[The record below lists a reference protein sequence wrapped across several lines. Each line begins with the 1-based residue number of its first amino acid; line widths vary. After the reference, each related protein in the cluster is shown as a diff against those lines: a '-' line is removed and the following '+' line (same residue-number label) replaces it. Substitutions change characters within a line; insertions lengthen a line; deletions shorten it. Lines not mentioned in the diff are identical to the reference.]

1 MKHGMFMTVIKL
13 MVGVF
18 TLIAFHPFP
27 SQAASPDPQE
37 LAYIENARQLTLA
50 GRRSGEGYFSK
61 DGTQLVFQSER
72 DTSNP
77 FFQIFNLDLTTGD
90 IHRVSPGTG
99 KTTCSYYHPDGKRI
113 LFASTHHDPK
123 AIEKQKE
130 ELEMRAGGQER
141 RYAWDYDDTMDIF
154 LANKDGSDVQPLTR
168 ERGYDA
174 EGSFSPDGKWIA
186 FCSFRHAFPLNQ
198 LSQEDQKRYEID
210 PSYFGDIYIMKS
222 DGSDVKRLTN
232 HPGYDGGPFFSPDG
246 KRIVWRRF
254 DKEGVN
260 ADIMTM
266 NLDGGDVRQITKDYG
281 MAWAPYFHPSNEYII
296 FTTNKEGF
304 SNFELYVVDRLGYRE
319 PVRVS
324 FTDGFDGLPVFSPD
338 GNRLVWTSNRYAQ
351 NPGSKDKGQ
360 LFMANWNHEAVRA
373 ALRRSP
379 VRQAETQKATQK
391 SVKRASDYGDIPVLE
406 GGPGR
411 DPGRAIERKESTLS
425 PQITEKDLQQH
436 VRYLASDELEGRLT
450 GEKGARMAAEY
461 IAKSLKEIGIQPY
474 DNQEGFYQSF
484 EFSAGVEVDESGTFF
499 RFETSN
505 SAAESNQAAQVLSVQ
520 DHFSPLAFSEN
531 GQFKGDIVF
540 AGYGLKVPGEGAEG
554 YNSYAGLN
562 VSNKVAMVLRYVP
575 EGVDNERRALLNRYS
590 SLRYK
595 ALIAR
600 ELGASGLLVVTGPN
614 SPNSGKLIPLQSDQS
629 LGNSGI
635 LAGSI
640 TEALADQLLAGTGK
654 TLKVLQD
661 GLDQEN
667 PHAVGTLEIPETMV
681 EFAVKLNRIRK
692 ADRNVIGLLHPPH
705 SSSSAKEYIVLGA
718 HYDHLGYGEHGGFQ
732 VKGEENQIHNG
743 ADDNASGVAAVLEVA
758 GAVKQFFTQSPEKVE
773 RGVIFAFWS
782 GEELGLIGSS
792 HFANHPPLPL
802 NSMKAYLNFDM
813 VGRLRDNKL
822 TLQGLG
828 SSADWKMLI
837 EKRNILAGFQLSLQ
851 EDPYL
856 PTDTTAFYPKE
867 IPVLSFFTGS
877 HDEYHRPGDDIVT
890 LNWNGLQRISSFAKS
905 MVLDLV
911 NRDNAPLQYS
921 KVAPSK
927 QQGNRDTLRVYLGTI
942 PDYTTE
948 VVGVKLTGVR
958 SGGPADKAG
967 LKPDDVITSLAGQP
981 IKNIYDYTYALDA
994 IKIGE
999 STEISVLRSG
1009 KPLTLKIIPTARP

>member
-1 MKHGMFMTVIKL
+1 MTAMKR

-18 TLIAFHPFP
+18 TLISLQTFP
-27 SQAASPDPQE
+27 SQAASSDPQE
-37 LAYIENARQLTLA
+37 KAFIEQARQITLA
-50 GRRSGEGYFSK
+50 GRRSGEGYFSQ

-72 DTSNP
+72 DASNP
-77 FFQIFNLDLTTGD
+77 FFQIFNLDLTTGN
-90 IHRVSPGTG
+90 IHRVSPGIG
-99 KTTCSYYHPDGKRI
+99 KTTCSFYHPDGKRI

-123 AIEKQKE
+123 AVDKQKE
-130 ELEMRAGGQER
+130 ELQMRASGQER
-141 RYAWDYDDTMDIF
+141 RYAWDYDETMDIF
-154 LANKDGSDVQPLTR
+154 VANKDGSNVVPLTH
-168 ERGYDA
+168 EKGYDA

-186 FCSFRHAFPLNQ
+186 FCSFRHAFPQNE
-198 LSQEDQKRYEID
+198 LSNEDQKRYEID
-210 PSYFGDIYIMKS
+210 PSYFGDIYLMRS

-254 DKEGVN
+254 DKDGVN

-266 NLDGGDVRQITKDYG
+266 NLEGRDVRQITKNFG

-304 SNFELYVVDRLGYRE
+304 SNFELYLVDRLGYRE

-360 LFMANWNHEAVRA
+360 LFMANWNHEAARE

-379 VRQAETQKATQK
+379 VRKAEVPKATQK
-391 SVKRASDYGDIPVLE
+391 SVRSPNDLADIPVLE
-406 GGPGR
+406 GGPGV
-411 DPGRAIERKESTLS
+411 DPGRIIEKNEPTLS
-425 PQITEKDLQQH
+425 AQIIEEDLQKH

-461 IAKSLKEIGIQPY
+461 IAKSLKQIGIQPIDDQNGY
-474 DNQEGFYQSF
+474 YQPF
-484 EFSAGVEVDESGTFF
+484 EFSAGVEVDESGTSF
-499 RFETSN
+499 RYTKSSPAPEPNQET
-505 SAAESNQAAQVLSVQ
+505 QALEVEK
-520 DHFSPLAFSEN
+520 HFSPLAFSEN
-531 GQFKGDIVF
+531 GQFKGAVVF
-540 AGYGLKVPGEGAEG
+540 AGYGLKVPGDGAEG

-562 VSNKVAMVLRYVP
+562 VSNKVALVLRYVP
-575 EGVDNERRALLNRYS
+575 EDVDNERRALLNRYS

-654 TLKVLQD
+654 TLKALQD

-667 PHAVGTLEIPETMV
+667 PHAVGTLEIPKTTL
-681 EFAVKLNRIRK
+681 EFEVKLNRIRK
-692 ADRNVIGLLHPPH
+692 TDRNVVGILNPPH
-705 SSSSAKEYIVLGA
+705 SSSSMTEYILLGA

-732 VKGEENQIHNG
+732 VKGEESQIHNG
-743 ADDNASGVAAVLEVA
+743 ADDNASGVAAVLELA
-758 GAVKQFFTQSPEKVE
+758 GAMKQFFIQSPDKVE
-773 RGVIFAFWS
+773 RGVLFAFWS

-792 HFANHPPLPL
+792 HFASHPPLPL
-802 NSMKAYLNFDM
+802 DTIKAYLNFDM

-828 SSADWKMLI
+828 SSADWKVLI

-877 HDEYHRPGDDIVT
+877 HDKYHRPGDDYAT
-890 LNWNGLQRISSFAKS
+890 LNWKGLQRISSFANN
-905 MVLDLV
+905 LAQDLLT
-911 NRDNAPLQYS
+911 REAEALRYS
-921 KVAPSK
+921 KVSASQ

-967 LKPDDVITSLAGQP
+967 LEADDIITSLAGQP

-999 STEISVLRSG
+999 PTEIIIQRSG
-1009 KPLTLKIIPTARP
+1009 KPLTLKITPTARP